1 VNGTEDEIFPIDD
14 YYLALQHGAPKEAR
28 FITGIKHMGEPESFF
43 VIIKWLYKLFGIE
56 AEVGAQMSTLLFKPK
71 Y

>member
-1 VNGTEDEIFPIDD
+1 
-14 YYLALQHGAPKEAR
+14 
-28 FITGIKHMGEPESFF
+28 MGEPESFF

-56 AEVGAQMSTLLFKPK
+56 AEVGAQMSTLPFKPK